1 MKSVKITFLFVA
13 AAMLSGCAASNPP
26 ASTSSNTGNATVA
39 AAGSASKSG
48 DCCAQCL
55 VCKYNADL
63 ACVDVNVEKDT
74 PSYLYNGTTYYFC
87 SNACKKKFEKE
98 PAKYIS
104 QK

>member
-1 MKSVKITFLFVA
+1 MKSVKIGSLFL
-13 AAMLSGCAASNPP
+13 AAMLVGCAASNPP
-26 ASTSSNTGNATVA
+26 AANSNNNGNAAVA
-39 AAGSASKSG
+39 AASSTGKPGA
-48 DCCAQCL
+48 CCAQCL

-63 ACVDVNVEKDT
+63 ACVDVKVEKDT

-87 SNACKKKFEKE
+87 SEICKKRFEKE

>member
-1 MKSVKITFLFVA
+1 MKSVKITFLFV

-26 ASTSSNTGNATVA
+26 ASTSSNTGSATVA
-39 AAGSASKSG
+39 AAVSTSNSG
-48 DCCAQCL
+48 ACCAQCL

-63 ACVDVNVEKDT
+63 ACVDVKVEKDT